1 MAEPTLRK
9 GAKGQAVKDLQQAL
23 KDIAIEP
30 GPGKVDGVFGK
41 RTEDA
46 VKAFQTVF
54 GIEPD
59 GVVGPV
65 TWLNI
70 DEADQSEPLL
80 RNGARGLPVRRLQ
93 KRMMLAG
100 FAIPEVNGRFG
111 PKTEAAVK
119 ALQKQAGVQVDGV
132 VGPQTWAVVNALE
145 SESETPPGAGTD

>member
-1 MAEPTLRK
+1 MAEPTLKK

-23 KDIAIEP
+23 KDIGITP

-41 RTEDA
+41 QTEDA

-59 GVVGPV
+59 GIVGPV

-70 DEADQSEPLL
+70 DEADGSEPVL
-80 RNGARGLPVRRLQ
+80 RNGSKGLPVRRLQ

-119 ALQKQAGVQVDGV
+119 ALQKQAGIQVDGV
-132 VGPQTWAVVNALE
+132 VGPETWGIVDALE
-145 SESETPPGAGTD
+145 SEREPVAGTD